1 MSIYFKIDE
10 INKNVF
16 LNFNIPQ
23 GRGNISQVNF
33 NNNKIN
39 LVDESYNSNPLS
51 LKFAIENLDSLNAKN
66 KMKIAILGDMLELGN
81 YSRKLHVQISK
92 HLNKSNIDKV
102 YVYGKYIK
110 LTFDNLK
117 KNKKGKI
124 FKSVNEVKNFL
135 NNDLRHGEFLMVKG
149 SNSTGLN
156 KILRE
161 VKIN

>member
-81 YSRKLHVQISK
+81 YSRKTSCTDI
-92 HLNKSNIDKV
+92 
-102 YVYGKYIK
+102 
-110 LTFDNLK
+110 
-117 KNKKGKI
+117 
-124 FKSVNEVKNFL
+124 
-135 NNDLRHGEFLMVKG
+135 
-149 SNSTGLN
+149 
-156 KILRE
+156 
-161 VKIN
+161 

>member
-110 LTFDNLK
+110 HTFDNLK

-124 FKSVNEVKNFL
+124 FKSVNEVKNF
-135 NNDLRHGEFLMVKG
+135 
-149 SNSTGLN
+149 
-156 KILRE
+156 
-161 VKIN
+161 